1 MKKQEKVL
9 FDVLE
14 SGVWGTIGPHSLS
27 FGKALAEYTG
37 GSYALVCHSADGA
50 YEAVLRWFGARLA
63 ELPHGDVTVTGAYGS
78 PQNSLVALC
87 VGSEPRFA
95 DVCEICRMVAP
106 DALERLLSET
116 EKPVRAVVLDYLAEY
131 GAAEAYPLGR
141 IAEICRA
148 NGVPLILNAG
158 GCIGARHGGEPLTA
172 FADAVV
178 YSFGEG
184 SAIDVGMGGAVV
196 CDAIEVC
203 NGAFA
208 YHNCGRGFDAGC
220 SLEMGAIVGG
230 DLRVTEWVA
239 ASAEAMLRDGEVSEP
254 KRRVLAEMRGQ
265 PVFG

>member
-1 MKKQEKVL
+1 MKQEKAII
-9 FDVLE
+9 DVLE

-37 GSYALVCHSADGA
+37 GRYALVCHSADAA
-50 YEAVLRWFGARLA
+50 YEAALRSFGARLA
-63 ELPHGDVTVTGAYGS
+63 ALPHGDITVTGAFGA
-78 PQNSLVALC
+78 PRNSLIARC
-87 VGSEPRFA
+87 VGSEPLFVSCEESGAIDA
-95 DVCEICRMVAP
+95 DLLQRVLS
-106 DALERLLSET
+106 DA
-116 EKPVRAVVLDYLAEY
+116 EKPVRAVTLDYLAEY
-131 GAAEAYPLGR
+131 GNTDAFPLAR
-141 IAEICRA
+141 ISEVCRA
-148 NGVPLILNAG
+148 NGVPLILNAD
-158 GCIGARHGGEPLTA
+158 GCIGVRHGDQPLTA

-239 ASAEAMLRDGEVSEP
+239 VAAEEALREGELTEP
-254 KRRVLAEMRGQ
+254 KRRVLAEMQGQ